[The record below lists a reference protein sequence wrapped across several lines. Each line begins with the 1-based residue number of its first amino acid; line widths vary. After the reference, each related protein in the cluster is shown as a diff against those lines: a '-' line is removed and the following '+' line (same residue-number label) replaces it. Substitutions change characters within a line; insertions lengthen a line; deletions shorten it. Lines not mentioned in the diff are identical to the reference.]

1 MITTRVVAKINLNHY
16 RSLIKVSMCVNKM
29 VAELSLLSLSPS
41 VHCVHTVTEWPIEI
55 RYLIKVWNSKALLLH
70 HSIILLLLL
79 Y

>member
-1 MITTRVVAKINLNHY
+1 MITTQCVAEIILNHY
-16 RSLIKVSMCVNKM
+16 LSLIKVSTCVNKID
-29 VAELSLLSLSPS
+29 AELSLLSLSPS
-41 VHCVHTVTEWPIEI
+41 VHCVHTVTEWPIEN